1 MWEKD
6 VFRKAVD
13 KVGKTETTNL
23 RAALETASKRH
34 IARNQVDIDDE
45 VVQHFFLHQRSLS
58 LTRYMTEGAEKMC
71 QILWGL
77 VDPDEG
83 DVMWHG
89 RTLFKGGAECSIC
102 YMILTSK
109 RECVATAGYI

>member
-58 LTRYMTEGAEKMC
+58 LTRYMTEGAEKMY
-71 QILWGL
+71 QILWDL

-83 DVMWHG
+83 DVM
-89 RTLFKGGAECSIC
+89 
-102 YMILTSK
+102 
-109 RECVATAGYI
+109 